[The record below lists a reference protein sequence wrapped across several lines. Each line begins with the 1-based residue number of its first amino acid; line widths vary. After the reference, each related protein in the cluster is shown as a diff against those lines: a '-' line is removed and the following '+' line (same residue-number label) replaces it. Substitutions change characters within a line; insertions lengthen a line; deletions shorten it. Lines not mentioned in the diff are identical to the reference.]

1 MKPIGIIIWTEK
13 LENLLDFYEFIFN
26 TKVTKK
32 KETSAYFLKDN
43 FKFYIAEH
51 SEVSGKSK
59 DPNRVILNL
68 ETEDIEAEYKRLTHK
83 NINFVRPPE
92 LEKWGGKVATF
103 EDPENNRI
111 NLIQQLDKI

>member
-13 LENLLDFYEFIFN
+13 LENLLGFYELIFAS
-26 TKVTKK
+26 KVTKK

-68 ETEDIEAEYKRLTHK
+68 ETDDIETEYTRLTNEK
-83 NINFVRPPE
+83 ISFIRPPE
-92 LEKWGGKVATF
+92 IEKWGGKVATF

-111 NLIQQLDKI
+111 NIIEQPNKI

>member
-1 MKPIGIIIWTEK
+1 MNLFLIQK
-13 LENLLDFYEFIFN
+13 LP
-26 TKVTKK
+26 KK

-111 NLIQQLDKI
+111 NLIQQVDKI